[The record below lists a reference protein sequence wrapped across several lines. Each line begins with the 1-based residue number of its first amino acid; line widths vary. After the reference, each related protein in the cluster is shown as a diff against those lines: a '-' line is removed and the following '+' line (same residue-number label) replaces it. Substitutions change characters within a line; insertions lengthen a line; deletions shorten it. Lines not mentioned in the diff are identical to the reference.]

1 MKNAWDDLK
10 SFITVSMVV
19 ILLIII
25 IANLFGLNLQENIL
39 ILITNLVTAVFTYYF
54 AKKDNN
60 DGNTGK

>member
-39 ILITNLVTAVFTYYF
+39 ILITNLITAVFTYYF

-60 DGNTGK
+60 DGNTEK